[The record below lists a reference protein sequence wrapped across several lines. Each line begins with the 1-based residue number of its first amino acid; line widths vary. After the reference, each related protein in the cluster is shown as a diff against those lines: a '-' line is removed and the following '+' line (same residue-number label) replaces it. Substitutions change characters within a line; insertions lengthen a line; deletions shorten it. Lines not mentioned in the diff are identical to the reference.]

1 MKFYNCKFCKL
12 LLAGILFSQTPVLFA
27 VDESALPVIPDNA
40 GKNFDPAKVD
50 TIPGSGGGK
59 TRAFGGSG
67 KRLPPAPTTRSEIIR
82 LMKKPKKTRAIG
94 NKIPSPKARAYINF
108 DVDSAS
114 IKSYSYQLL
123 NEWGAALQSEELARA
138 KIRVQGHTDNTGAA
152 NYNMDLSE
160 RRARTVAQ
168 YLASLGIAFSRFQ
181 IEPYG
186 EDVPYASNSTESGR
200 ALNRRVEFVL
210 DYNTSGYDTSGD
222 DEGQSSQEQPYY
234 E

>member
-1 MKFYNCKFCKL
+1 M
-12 LLAGILFSQTPVLFA
+12 
-27 VDESALPVIPDNA
+27 
-40 GKNFDPAKVD
+40 
-50 TIPGSGGGK
+50 
-59 TRAFGGSG
+59 
-67 KRLPPAPTTRSEIIR
+67 
-82 LMKKPKKTRAIG
+82 
-94 NKIPSPKARAYINF
+94 
-108 DVDSAS
+108 DSAS

-222 DEGQSSQEQPYY
+222 DEGPSSQEQPYY